1 MKNIN
6 RLKLTLVSFG
16 LFLGAQAS
24 IAFAA
29 SCADSCVITAQQQ
42 QIAMCSGQQSACAA
56 SEPLFNHLYQQCLQ
70 TYCSN

>member
-42 QIAMCSGQQSACAA
+42 
-56 SEPLFNHLYQQCLQ
+56 
-70 TYCSN
+70 